1 MKKPQW
7 ILLGITGVF
16 ICLLVGIFVGRNLG
30 GSYIRLHNSSDPQ
43 DSVVATEQNDGRL
56 DINTATSEQL
66 QMLPGIGETLAQR
79 IIDYRTEHGDFKTV
93 DELLQVNGIG
103 ESKLKQLKPYIKAL
117 N

>member
-16 ICLLVGIFVGRNLG
+16 ICLLVGIFVGRNLS
-30 GSYIRLHNSSDPQ
+30 GSYIRIHNSADSQ
-43 DSVVATEQNDGRL
+43 DSIAATEQNDGRM
-56 DINTATSEQL
+56 DINTATSDQL

-93 DELLQVNGIG
+93 GELLQVSGIG
-103 ESKLKQLKPYIKAL
+103 ESKLEQIKPYIKVTD
-117 N
+117 